1 MSYFRLQVAWASRSC
16 IRDRGNTPL
25 YANEACGLRAWLA
38 VVFSLLRMSDK
49 GHMHSE
55 GNRGAVASAL
65 AASTRLLGGD
75 WQEITRDTFL
85 WCSGETVGRW
95 CHRTTPHQLASITG
109 IVLGFPRE

>member
-1 MSYFRLQVAWASRSC
+1 MGCKIELSNILLDPCLLLSRTFSLQVAWASKSC

-25 YANEACGLRAWLA
+25 HANEACGPRAWLA

-65 AASTRLLGGD
+65 AASTRLLGGEVAGD
-75 WQEITRDTFL
+75 NEGYFSLVFR
-85 WCSGETVGRW
+85 
-95 CHRTTPHQLASITG
+95 
-109 IVLGFPRE
+109 